1 MKIFFALLFL
11 LASLSQLS
19 VTAEKEFSEE
29 EISEKRQSFTLA
41 VLPDTQFYC
50 DTRLKL
56 SQKWGNGDLRHYFFE
71 QTRWVR
77 DNQKRLNIAFLVH
90 EGDRKSVV

>member
-1 MKIFFALLFL
+1 MAAAH
-11 LASLSQLS
+11 LAQ
-19 VTAEKEFSEE
+19 TAKP
-29 EISEKRQSFTLA
+29 FTLA

-56 SQKWGNGDLRHYFFE
+56 SAKWGNGDLRRYFFE

-77 DNQKRLNIAFLVH
+77 DMVLN
-90 EGDRKSVV
+90 EQSGYGKKTEDKG